1 MKKHVEE
8 SLIIRAFKYCIS
20 SIKFLA
26 LILILFYIVFSMINT
41 EMNDYLNWIVSIIF
55 TIPILGY
62 SLQITHDIINY
73 GKKLPKIQPKKLFL
87 YGIKGWIVFN
97 VYIFIQIY
105 LLEFIAI
112 NLNFPQF
119 ELEDALLELTET
131 ISLFYTHNPLHTA
144 IFIILSI
151 IITYILVFFMEMA
164 LAQIADDGKF
174 LNSFNLLYLKKIID
188 RIGWKKYTREYT
200 VVIFSISLLS
210 FINLLVYDVPILNLI
225 VVTFLGLMIFVIEFG
240 SIGLIYRECK
250 KEELS

>member
-1 MKKHVEE
+1 MNKHVEE
-8 SLIIRAFKYCIS
+8 SLIVRAFKYCTS

-26 LILILFYIVFSMINT
+26 LILILFYIVFSMLNT
-41 EMNDYLNWIVSIIF
+41 EMNGYLNWIVPIILA
-55 TIPILGY
+55 IPILGY

-97 VYIFIQIY
+97 VYIFIQLY

-119 ELEDALLELTET
+119 ELEDAMLELTET
-131 ISLFYTHNPLHTA
+131 ISLFYTHNPLYTA

-174 LNSFNLLYLKKIID
+174 LNSFNPLYLKKIID

-200 VVIFSISLLS
+200 LVIFSISLLS
-210 FINLLVYDVPILNLI
+210 FINLLVYDVPVLNLI

-240 SIGLIYRECK
+240 SIGLIYRESK
-250 KEELS
+250 KEES